1 MARHC
6 SYCGQKGHNRR
17 TCPHRSDEAKAFDKQ
32 YMRKSGRRK
41 GSSTQCSYCGGF
53 GHNRRTCPLL
63 KSDKAWVISQTSVIV
78 RSAIENLSRIGC
90 GVGFLQK
97 THRWGDEYLGIH
109 SGVIHAN
116 FHYTRTCSAPDKQLE
131 HDERRYMPHVEV
143 KFRLDSRDVTNT
155 HRGSPDI
162 HFEGSYS
169 NIYGLN
175 NGTSQLLKKLSESDG
190 YGCSSHIVSESR
202 IPHKE
207 EVVLEVLERLDRE
220 IERHFSSRD
229 NVSPFYGP
237 ILSKP
242 EKLAENNTYEVFDE
256 S

>member
-162 HFEGSYS
+162 HFEGCLLY
-169 NIYGLN
+169 
-175 NGTSQLLKKLSESDG
+175 TSPS
-190 YGCSSHIVSESR
+190 
-202 IPHKE
+202 P
-207 EVVLEVLERLDRE
+207 
-220 IERHFSSRD
+220 RD
-229 NVSPFYGP
+229 AS
-237 ILSKP
+237 
-242 EKLAENNTYEVFDE
+242 
-256 S
+256 